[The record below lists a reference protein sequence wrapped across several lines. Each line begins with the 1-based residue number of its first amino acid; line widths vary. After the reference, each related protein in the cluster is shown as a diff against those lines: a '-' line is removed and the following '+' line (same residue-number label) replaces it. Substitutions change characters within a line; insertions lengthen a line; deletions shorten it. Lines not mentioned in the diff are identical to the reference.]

1 MRIRHCAPVLVSLG
15 LFLLAGCVPVSPE
28 LVAQRVA
35 TVAAESSATA
45 AAHDAAN
52 SFAATGTSVPP
63 SPPATPTLPATAAA
77 TNTASATATASPPA
91 TPTLTVAVTATATA
105 TATVPSTPAPTATA
119 TPTPTPTATAT
130 PTTLPT
136 ATSTQTLVPAPT
148 VTVSPTVTTPATI
161 PATATPVAAVTITAS
176 ITATVAASATMTAT
190 SAAPATVVTQTLAT
204 PAAVATVTAGKQT
217 INVRGGPGVQ
227 FGIVGTL
234 PAGQALGVIGT
245 DAKRDWWQ
253 VCCVNG
259 RPGWVSDGV
268 VTFEGQR
275 QAVPITPPL
284 MPDQLQ
290 ASWAL
295 HWQCYGQS
303 CAQPEC
309 VGQSTAQTGK
319 VLDERWLEVK
329 REATWPEKCGQPE
342 NWLSQVD
349 RYTGQ
354 EPRSTG
360 GPLFYIWMG
369 ANPGPESRSVDL
381 LGRKLSLW
389 CTDTRTREVDA
400 GQGWTVAYEGDACY
414 DRASGVLVTLQYTKR
429 WLFTGSYQGKTYNKE
444 YLGNYEVY
452 QQILTGTNAP
462 LSGK

>member
-1 MRIRHCAPVLVSLG
+1 
-15 LFLLAGCVPVSPE
+15 VPIPPE

-35 TVAAESSATA
+35 TVAAESTATA
-45 AAHDAAN
+45 AAQNEAN
-52 SFAATGTSVPP
+52 SLAATGTSVPT
-63 SPPATPTLPATAAA
+63 SPPATPTLPATAAV
-77 TNTASATATASPPA
+77 TNTVSATATASPPA
-91 TPTLTVAVTATATA
+91 TPPLTVAVAVTVTATATA
-105 TATVPSTPAPTATA
+105 TVASTPA
-119 TPTPTPTATAT
+119 PTATAT

-136 ATSTQTLVPAPT
+136 ATATQTLVPAPT
-148 VTVSPTVTTPATI
+148 VTVSPTVATPATI
-161 PATATPVAAVTITAS
+161 PAAATPVAAITVTAS
-176 ITATVAASATMTAT
+176 ITATVAASAPMTAT

-204 PAAVATVTAGKQT
+204 PAAVATVMAGKQA

-245 DAKRDWWQ
+245 DAKRAWWQ
-253 VCCVNG
+253 VCCVSG

-295 HWQCYGQS
+295 HWQCYGQN
-303 CAQPEC
+303 CTQPEC

-329 REATWPEKCGQPE
+329 REATWPDKCGQPE

-354 EPRSTG
+354 EPQSTG

-369 ANPGPESRSVDL
+369 ANPGPESRSIDL

-389 CTDTRTREVDA
+389 CTGTRTREVDG
-400 GQGWTVAYEGDACY
+400 GQGWTFAYEGEACY
-414 DRASGVLVTLQYTKR
+414 DRASGVVVTLQYTKR
-429 WLFTGSYQGKTYNKE
+429 WLFTGNYQGKTYNKE
-444 YLGNYEVY
+444 YLGSYEVY
-452 QQILTGTNAP
+452 QQILTDTNAP

>member
-1 MRIRHCAPVLVSLG
+1 M
-15 LFLLAGCVPVSPE
+15 
-28 LVAQRVA
+28 
-35 TVAAESSATA
+35 
-45 AAHDAAN
+45 
-52 SFAATGTSVPP
+52 
-63 SPPATPTLPATAAA
+63 
-77 TNTASATATASPPA
+77 
-91 TPTLTVAVTATATA
+91 
-105 TATVPSTPAPTATA
+105 
-119 TPTPTPTATAT
+119 
-130 PTTLPT
+130 
-136 ATSTQTLVPAPT
+136 
-148 VTVSPTVTTPATI
+148 
-161 PATATPVAAVTITAS
+161 
-176 ITATVAASATMTAT
+176 
-190 SAAPATVVTQTLAT
+190 
-204 PAAVATVTAGKQT
+204 
-217 INVRGGPGVQ
+217 
-227 FGIVGTL
+227 
-234 PAGQALGVIGT
+234 
-245 DAKRDWWQ
+245 
-253 VCCVNG
+253 CCVSG

-389 CTDTRTREVDA
+389 LSLIHISEPTRP
-400 GQGWTVAYEGDACY
+400 Y
-414 DRASGVLVTLQYTKR
+414 
-429 WLFTGSYQGKTYNKE
+429 
-444 YLGNYEVY
+444 
-452 QQILTGTNAP
+452 
-462 LSGK
+462 